1 MRNFFSIALTVV
13 GERIATDTF
22 RNSIDYFFL
31 KQTNQEFRAHFG
43 NTIMSEKRP
52 NRVLLP
58 ELRTLSDCISAERKI
73 RRHFHTCPNLLE
85 KKKQLEDLVRECR
98 TNVVLRRHFKTN
110 FRKRKVDFYRKII
123 YEIVTGTSELET
135 RICELT
141 KDILFIYSEKQG
153 ALESLDWV
161 ANDMEAHMEDA
172 ESQREFMIEYFRGCD

>member
-1 MRNFFSIALTVV
+1 M
-13 GERIATDTF
+13 
-22 RNSIDYFFL
+22 
-31 KQTNQEFRAHFG
+31 
-43 NTIMSEKRP
+43 
-52 NRVLLP
+52 
-58 ELRTLSDCISAERKI
+58 
-73 RRHFHTCPNLLE
+73 
-85 KKKQLEDLVRECR
+85 VRECR

-141 KDILFIYSEKQG
+141 KDILFIYSEKQS